1 MLIFVDVAAVCLDVK
16 TEVWKVK
23 GKDIQAFVATNG
35 RGSVLAGH
43 VERAF
48 VTCNWKS
55 YWALKGT
62 PTAHVKCGGGEI
74 KQLAK

>member
-1 MLIFVDVAAVCLDVK
+1 MKDVAAVCLDAK

-23 GKDIQAFVATNG
+23 RKDIQAFRATNS

-43 VERAF
+43 VERDF
-48 VTCNWKS
+48 VTCNLKI

-74 KQLAK
+74 KQPKK